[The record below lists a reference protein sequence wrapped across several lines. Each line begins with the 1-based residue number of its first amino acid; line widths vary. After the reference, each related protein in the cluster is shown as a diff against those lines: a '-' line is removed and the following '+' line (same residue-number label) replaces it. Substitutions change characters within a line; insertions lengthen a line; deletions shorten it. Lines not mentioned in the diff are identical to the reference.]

1 VAVSLV
7 VFLVTSARRLQFV
20 GEAERYVSYSL
31 LAQFALLAVAWARI
45 PAALWWALVA
55 YNVVMSVCYQGVFV
69 MLNWKP
75 AARRDDGAELR
86 EFFLHQ
92 PRTLRIL
99 PIAEGPHILAY
110 MSGHEVFYPCGNF
123 QVWYTSADEYVK
135 LYEELPRPRTE
146 TLPETLARYGIDTV
160 LVNKRNDKRR
170 SWEHLGA
177 YPVLFQND
185 SFVLFDVSAIG
196 ADESRVPASRAGG
209 VPVPAPP
216 VARQVSTA

>member
-1 VAVSLV
+1 
-7 VFLVTSARRLQFV
+7 
-20 GEAERYVSYSL
+20 VSYSL
-31 LAQFALLAVAWARI
+31 LAQFALLAAAWDRV

-55 YNVVMSVCYQGVFV
+55 YNIVMSLCYQGVFV

-75 AARRDDGAELR
+75 AARRGEGAELR

-170 SWEHLGA
+170 SWEHLHS

-185 SFVLFDVSAIG
+185 SFVLFDVSTIAADGRGASASSASGAAAPAIQKVG
-196 ADESRVPASRAGG
+196 
-209 VPVPAPP
+209 
-216 VARQVSTA
+216 TA